1 MEEPIVI
8 IRKNEMVLIFN
19 DYKITQIYDKEKN
32 KIIIIK
38 DYFKEDKIEIE
49 KYWHFFYNVR

>member
-49 KYWHFFYNVR
+49 KY

>member
-8 IRKNEMVLIFN
+8 IRKNEKVLIFN
-19 DYKITQIYDKEKN
+19 DYKITQIYNKEKN
-32 KIIIIK
+32 EIIIIK

-49 KYWHFFYNVR
+49 KY